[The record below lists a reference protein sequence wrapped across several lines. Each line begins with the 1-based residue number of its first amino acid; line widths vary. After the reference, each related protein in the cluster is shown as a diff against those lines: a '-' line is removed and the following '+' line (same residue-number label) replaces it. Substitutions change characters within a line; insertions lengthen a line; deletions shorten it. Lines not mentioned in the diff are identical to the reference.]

1 MDMNLTGE
9 AGLRWVSAGAISL
22 VLHIVVLAL
31 FAWSGGDSA
40 ADAVR
45 RPEPTSAP
53 TEESSPQPEPQASS
67 SEPKEEPLAPKAEP
81 NPVASP
87 SKPTHMVREPV
98 RERETPKS
106 KPTAKAREETE
117 PNETS
122 AFETYVVKKG
132 DSLTHI
138 AQDCGCT
145 IQELAKLNGS
155 TLKKLS
161 NLRVGQ
167 KIKIPRK

>member
-1 MDMNLTGE
+1 MDMNLTSE
-9 AGLRWVSAGAISL
+9 AGLRWVSAGALSL
-22 VLHIVVLAL
+22 VLHVVVLAL
-31 FAWSGGDSA
+31 FAWSSGDSA

-45 RPEPTSAP
+45 HPEPASAP
-53 TEESSPQPEPQASS
+53 TEETSRQPEPTVEPKGAS
-67 SEPKEEPLAPKAEP
+67 SEPEAAPK
-81 NPVASP
+81 PVAAP
-87 SKPTHMVREPV
+87 SRPAPKVREPV
-98 RERETPKS
+98 REREAPKP
-106 KPTAKAREETE
+106 KPADKVRE
-117 PNETS
+117 PADANDAPAS
-122 AFETYVVKKG
+122 ETYVVKKG

-167 KIKIPRK
+167 KIKIPKR

>member
-1 MDMNLTGE
+1 MNMNLTGE
-9 AGLRWVSAGAISL
+9 AGLRWVSAGAMSL
-22 VLHIVVLAL
+22 VLHVVVLAL
-31 FAWSGGDSA
+31 FAWSSGDNA

-53 TEESSPQPEPQASS
+53 TAAAPQPEPQESS

-81 NPVASP
+81 QPVVSP
-87 SKPTHMVREPV
+87 SKPASKVRESV
-98 RERETPKS
+98 KDRETPKP
-106 KPTAKAREETE
+106 KPTARVREEAE

-138 AQDCGCT
+138 AQGCGCT

-161 NLRVGQ
+161 NLWVGQ
-167 KIKIPRK
+167 KIKIPKR